1 LRPKLDAELDKALTP
16 TVTQWSS
23 DPGRHKLSVA
33 QKGVSAVDPKREQ
46 EVLAQVRECL
56 LQIALELEASAT
68 AARNA
73 AELAPK
79 RDGSAM
85 PQVQQLYSRLSE
97 ATFQLDRFKRT
108 IEEALADDK

>member
-1 LRPKLDAELDKALTP
+1 ME
-16 TVTQWSS
+16 
-23 DPGRHKLSVA
+23 
-33 QKGVSAVDPKREQ
+33 PKREQ
-46 EVLAQVRECL
+46 EVLAQVRQCL

-73 AELAPK
+73 AESVPK

-85 PQVQQLYSRLSE
+85 PHVQQLYSRLSE

-108 IEEALADDK
+108 IDEAVANVK